1 MLIDKRSI
9 LKEAEARNAAART
22 LQAAEEKRKQAEE
35 KVARSA
41 ACKLEKKLNLEK
53 GETEMT
59 KEKATKK
66 SVDVEKAAQAA
77 KETAEKT
84 AEAVGQAASK
94 AVKAAEKNPVA
105 SAAVKKAE
113 KAAEKAADKAVR
125 EAKPAVKKAAKSATE
140 KSRKAA
146 DTVKKTVRKAVAKKP
161 EETVYIQFEGK
172 EIDMKE
178 LTDAAVKAYQEA
190 HKGAEIKSV
199 EIYVKPE
206 ESAAYYVVNG
216 DAAPEYRIDL

>member
-113 KAAEKAADKAVR
+113 KAADKAVK